1 MKKTDELIGIYKQM
15 SAEQLQDEVDS
26 LFDMCF
32 ALLESQERDTIENFI
47 NPNVKLT
54 ISCEV
59 IKDQNGIYY
68 C

>member
-1 MKKTDELIGIYKQM
+1 MKKVNELVGIYKQM
-15 SAEQLQDEVDS
+15 TPDQLQTEIDS

-32 ALLESQERDTIENFI
+32 ALLESQECDSIENFI
-47 NPNVKLT
+47 NTNVKLT

-59 IKDQNGIYY
+59 IKDQNGKYY

>member
-1 MKKTDELIGIYKQM
+1 MKKADELINIYKQM
-15 SAEQLQDEVDS
+15 SADQVQDEVDS

-32 ALLESQERDTIENFI
+32 ALLESQECDSIEKFISPNF
-47 NPNVKLT
+47 KLT

-59 IKDQNGIYY
+59 IKDQSGKYY

>member
-1 MKKTDELIGIYKQM
+1 MKKTDDLIAIYKQM

-32 ALLESQERDTIENFI
+32 ALLESQECDSIENFI
-47 NPNVKLT
+47 NTNVKLT

-59 IKDQNGIYY
+59 IKDQNGKYY